1 MLHND
6 FFIKLQFYC
15 HYIMKIM
22 KIFTSDTKINWIHLF
37 HFIKQWKYITVSYTK
52 KGRMDADGFEY
63 YENV

>member
-22 KIFTSDTKINWIHLF
+22 KIFTSDTKINWINLF

-52 KGRMDADGFEY
+52 KVRMDADGFEY